1 MRKIIVSVAIVAL
14 FFGGT
19 LWALNLFG
27 PSRPPGG
34 SGPALTALPPL
45 QPITRTSQI
54 IAPVAITH
62 NAIRDAIDAAA
73 PRNLTGKRDNPLS
86 EALGKA
92 DIGWTVGRGPM
103 TIGGRPPKSLAISTV
118 LNGTLRITGQIANA
132 AGGLTG
138 TITGFLGS
146 DIGRGVQNLTQRI
159 LDQRA
164 DIRGNVTVTSR
175 PQLQSNWRIEPNL
188 TGQVTVAD
196 GGVTI
201 AGIKLN
207 VGGEVKPMLDRA
219 VNEQMTAL
227 QNRLRSDPT
236 LEQTARREWAKMCR
250 SISLGAARPGMPS
263 LWLEMRPTRAF
274 AAQPRIVPDWA
285 ILTVGVQAET
295 RIVPSETKPTCPF
308 PAQLDIVPPMDRGK
322 VAIVVPIDMPFTEL
336 NKLLEAQLKGKSFPD
351 DGSGPAEVTV
361 KRVNLN
367 ASGDR
372 LLISMQVN
380 AKERKSWFGFG
391 ADATIHVWGKPSL
404 DPSQQILR
412 LTEITLDVNSE
423 AAFGLLGAAAR
434 AAIPYVEAEIKEKA
448 AVDLKP
454 FAANARQNIE
464 AAIATLQEQTPNV
477 KIESE
482 VTGLRL
488 VGIEYNSTTLRVIAE
503 AEGTARA
510 LVTKLQ

>member
-1 MRKIIVSVAIVAL
+1 M
-14 FFGGT
+14 
-19 LWALNLFG
+19 
-27 PSRPPGG
+27 
-34 SGPALTALPPL
+34 
-45 QPITRTSQI
+45 
-54 IAPVAITH
+54 
-62 NAIRDAIDAAA
+62 
-73 PRNLTGKRDNPLS
+73 
-86 EALGKA
+86 A
-92 DIGWTVGRGPM
+92 DRRRRWT
-103 TIGGRPPKSLAISTV
+103 ISTV

-164 DIRGNVTVTSR
+164 DIRGNVTVTSS

-274 AAQPRIVPDWA
+274 AAQPRIDPDWA

-308 PAQLDIVPPMDRGK
+308 PAQLDIVPPMDQRQGRNRR
-322 VAIVVPIDMPFTEL
+322 A
-336 NKLLEAQLKGKSFPD
+336 
-351 DGSGPAEVTV
+351 
-361 KRVNLN
+361 
-367 ASGDR
+367 DR
-372 LLISMQVN
+372 HAVH
-380 AKERKSWFGFG
+380 R
-391 ADATIHVWGKPSL
+391 T
-404 DPSQQILR
+404 QQ
-412 LTEITLDVNSE
+412 
-423 AAFGLLGAAAR
+423 AAGGAAQGQ
-434 AAIPYVEAEIKEKA
+434 
-448 AVDLKP
+448 DLP
-454 FAANARQNIE
+454 RGRQRPRRGHGAARQRSPPP
-464 AAIATLQEQTPNV
+464 AT
-477 KIESE
+477 
-482 VTGLRL
+482 GC
-488 VGIEYNSTTLRVIAE
+488 
-503 AEGTARA
+503 
-510 LVTKLQ
+510 